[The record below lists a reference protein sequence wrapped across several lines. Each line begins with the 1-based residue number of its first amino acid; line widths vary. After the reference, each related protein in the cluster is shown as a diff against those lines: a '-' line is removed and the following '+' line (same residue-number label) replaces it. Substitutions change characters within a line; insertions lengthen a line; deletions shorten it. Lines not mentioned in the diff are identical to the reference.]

1 MTEGGSQA
9 HRTSPEHHLPTP
21 RGERKPLQIHHT
33 TIEQV
38 KNIRDSLNAENDGQP
53 ITTDDVIRLALL
65 SLGALDEDANPDS
78 PGMSDEAAAVIDPF
92 IEHLVEATDP
102 QVLSGEKRDST
113 DSRRSD

>member
-1 MTEGGSQA
+1 MSEGGSQA
-9 HRTSPEHHLPTP
+9 HRTSPDQHLPTP

-38 KNIRDSLNAENDGQP
+38 KNIRDSMNAASDGNP

-65 SLGALDEDANPDS
+65 SLGALDETAGPDAPD
-78 PGMSDEAAAVIDPF
+78 MSDETAAVIDPF
-92 IEHLVEATDP
+92 IEHLVDATDP
-102 QVLSGEKRDST
+102 QVLSGEERDST